1 MRESF
6 RSFESLNCRPYIFFG
21 RYCHHINSN
30 HDLKEEASRIR
41 RQTKLSKPSQQLQG
55 FNNENRQDYK
65 GYNNQDRQDYQG
77 YNNQDRQDYPGYNN
91 QEGQKYPGYNN
102 HNRQEYQGYMNQDGY
117 QARNSKIFRAF
128 LFVFSI

>member
-1 MRESF
+1 MY
-6 RSFESLNCRPYIFFG
+6 SL
-21 RYCHHINSN
+21 HINLN

-55 FNNENRQDYK
+55 FNN
-65 GYNNQDRQDYQG
+65 QDRQDYKG

-102 HNRQEYQGYMNQDGY
+102 HNRQEYQGYINQDGY
-117 QARNSKIFRAF
+117 QARNSKIFGAF
-128 LFVFSI
+128 LFFSI

>member
-6 RSFESLNCRPYIFFG
+6 RSFESLNCRPDIFFG

-55 FNNENRQDYK
+55 FNN
-65 GYNNQDRQDYQG
+65 QDRQDYKG